1 MVPRMAPSRW
11 NRQPRLLASVEPEAL
26 FFIATK
32 PVANGLRP
40 HFSIPIERDAGPT
53 PITHGKELGATNDN
67 SKNDREIDRG
77 VPHNRPI
84 QANDRDVVMRY
95 EEALLLTHSHH
106 FFSIH
111 DTHIQLTDYALF
123 SATI

>member
-1 MVPRMAPSRW
+1 MTLHDPFRRRRR
-11 NRQPRLLASVEPEAL
+11 RQGA
-26 FFIATK
+26 
-32 PVANGLRP
+32 
-40 HFSIPIERDAGPT
+40 D
-53 PITHGKELGATNDN
+53 GKD
-67 SKNDREIDRG
+67 SWVIDRG
-77 VPHNRPI
+77 VLHNRPI

-95 EEALLLTHSHH
+95 EEALFLTHSHH